1 MRILIYGYGDNLGKA
16 LMDEF
21 TKAGHYV
28 IAVGNQSN
36 QIVSDQFNFI
46 NRYQFNANNMGQID
60 AIIFNGSYFE
70 KSHPLS
76 VSKIQIDKSLDRHLF
91 DFVKLQPIIIEM
103 ERRGKGVILVTS
115 NVLAKNAGVTSCLLS
130 LGKAILE
137 SYTTSIAKSLEG
149 SGVEV
154 RIVRILS
161 KINGNRSEHTD
172 ELAKIYHSLLSSKGQ
187 SQSKDIIVEIA

>member
-172 ELAKIYHSLLSSKGQ
+172 ELAKIYHSLLNSKGQ